1 MESFPGVCQSEIHQ
15 FPWLKNS
22 QPANFPILSSP
33 QPTFYSAFSLQLPFP
48 ALPPSPSALF
58 SVTQPVA
65 LSSYLFLWGS
75 KNVADKITNTPK
87 ANKQIK

>member
-15 FPWLKNS
+15 FPWLIPN
-22 QPANFPILSSP
+22 
-33 QPTFYSAFSLQLPFP
+33 QPTFQSSLPLNLPSTVHFP
-48 ALPPSPSALF
+48 YNFPSPPSPPSPSALF